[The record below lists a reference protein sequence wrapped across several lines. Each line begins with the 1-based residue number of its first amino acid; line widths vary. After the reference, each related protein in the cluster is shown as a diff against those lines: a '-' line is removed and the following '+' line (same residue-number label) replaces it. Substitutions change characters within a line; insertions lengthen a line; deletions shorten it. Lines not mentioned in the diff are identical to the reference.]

1 MIAIDDDDLVA
12 HDEVH
17 MPAIFGVDFDEYLR
31 NRDDAHAG
39 WHSGADLNRE
49 VDVGCAG
56 HIAAT
61 QHRFPNFGALF
72 RCQRRFAASLA
83 LLRLTLWGLALL
95 TLLALLALLTL
106 LTLRGLPL
114 LRRTLIALGLG
125 RALALIALSLAGGL
139 IPVTLSALGLSLAL
153 RAVFA
158 LGVLIL
164 LRVLILLLLGR
175 VACGLIHGTA
185 LAPLTLRTWLRTWLR
200 LARLVLGSTA
210 GSTAG
215 LRTAGHVLG

>member
-1 MIAIDDDDLVA
+1 
-12 HDEVH
+12 
-17 MPAIFGVDFDEYLR
+17 
-31 NRDDAHAG
+31 
-39 WHSGADLNRE
+39 
-49 VDVGCAG
+49 
-56 HIAAT
+56 
-61 QHRFPNFGALF
+61 LF

-95 TLLALLALLTL
+95 ALLTLLALLPL

-153 RAVFA
+153 RTVLA
-158 LGVLIL
+158 LG
-164 LRVLILLLLGR
+164 VLILLLLGR
-175 VACGLIHGTA
+175 LACGLIHGTA

-200 LARLVLGSTA
+200 LARLVSRLVL

>member
-1 MIAIDDDDLVA
+1 
-12 HDEVH
+12 
-17 MPAIFGVDFDEYLR
+17 MPAVFGVDVDDHLR

-49 VDVGCAG
+49 VDVGCAR
-56 HIAAT
+56 HVAAT

-72 RCQRRFAASLA
+72 RCQRRFAATLA

-95 TLLALLALLTL
+95 ALLAV

-164 LRVLILLLLGR
+164 LLLGR
-175 VACGLIHGTA
+175 VACGLIHVTA
-185 LAPLTLRTWLRTWLR
+185 LAPLALRTWLR
-200 LARLVLGSTA
+200 LARLVS
-210 GSTAG
+210 
-215 LRTAGHVLG
+215 

>member
-17 MPAIFGVDFDEYLR
+17 MPAIFWVDFDEYLR

-72 RCQRRFAASLA
+72 RCQRRFAATLA

-95 TLLALLALLTL
+95 ALLTLLALLPL

-139 IPVTLSALGLSLAL
+139 IPVTLSALGLSL
-153 RAVFA
+153 
-158 LGVLIL
+158 
-164 LRVLILLLLGR
+164 
-175 VACGLIHGTA
+175 
-185 LAPLTLRTWLRTWLR
+185 LTLRTWLRTWLR
-200 LARLVLGSTA
+200 LARLVSRLVL

>member
-1 MIAIDDDDLVA
+1 VIAIDDDDFVA

-72 RCQRRFAASLA
+72 RCQRRFAATLA

-95 TLLALLALLTL
+95 ALLTLLALLPL

-153 RAVFA
+153 RALFA

-164 LRVLILLLLGR
+164 LLLGPL
-175 VACGLIHGTA
+175 ACGLIHGTA

-200 LARLVLGSTA
+200 LARLVSRLVL